1 MILLDHLFDL
11 AAKTSPGLR
20 GESGYGSPQTIR
32 PGQDNRVLIAAVYQ
46 DLQALYPEAGVAYFR
61 ARTWALLCWQ
71 PIYLA
76 VISIYGLK
84 ALPQGLA
91 CLAQKRLPG
100 LVCGFNLPAME
111 FIQDDRARLIEQAS
125 RQIKVLTDELANQF
139 IDVSHARL
147 AILERLLT
155 DTFLETFLH
164 VYPLFET
171 SDVVNIRHE
180 AAQWISGFGFDAQ
193 PFNRANNKNR
203 PEKNRIIKA
212 GATALQVKR
221 ISCCMHYRRDDG
233 ELCVNCPKLIKSE
246 ERKSEARKPKV
257 K

>member
-1 MILLDHLFDL
+1 MILLDRLLDL
-11 AAKTSPGLR
+11 AVKTSPGLR
-20 GESGYGSPQTIR
+20 GEPGYGSPQTIR

-46 DLQALYPEAGVAYFR
+46 DLQALYPDAGVAYFR

-76 VISIYGLK
+76 LISIYGLK
-84 ALPQGLA
+84 ALPQGLT

-111 FIQDDRARLIEQAS
+111 FIQDDRSRLIEQAS
-125 RQIKVLTDELANQF
+125 RQIQVLTDELANQF
-139 IDVSHARL
+139 IDVSHARK

-180 AAQWISGFGFDAQ
+180 AAQWISGFGFDARSS
-193 PFNRANNKNR
+193 NRANNKTCSDNS
-203 PEKNRIIKA
+203 RIVKA
-212 GATALQVKR
+212 GATAFQVKR

-233 ELCVNCPKLIKSE
+233 ELCANCPKLIE
-246 ERKSEARKPKV
+246 LEARKPKV

>member
-1 MILLDHLFDL
+1 MILLDRLFDL

-20 GESGYGSPQTIR
+20 GEPGYGSPQTIR
-32 PGQDNRVLIAAVYQ
+32 PGQDNRVLISAVYQ

-76 VISIYGLK
+76 LISIYGLK
-84 ALPQGLA
+84 ALPQGLT

-111 FIQDDRARLIEQAS
+111 FIQDDRKRLIEQAS
-125 RQIKVLTDELANQF
+125 RQIQVLTDELANQF

-147 AILERLLT
+147 AMLERLLI

-171 SDVVNIRHE
+171 SNVVNIRHE
-180 AAQWISGFGFDAQ
+180 AAQWISGFGFDAR
-193 PFNRANNKNR
+193 PSNRANNKTCSDNH
-203 PEKNRIIKA
+203 RIVKT
-212 GATALQVKR
+212 GATGLQVNR

-233 ELCVNCPKLIKSE
+233 ELCANCPKLIE
-246 ERKSEARKPKV
+246 LETRKSKV

>member
-1 MILLDHLFDL
+1 MILLDRLLDL
-11 AAKTSPGLR
+11 AVKTSPGLR
-20 GESGYGSPQTIR
+20 GEPGYGSPQTIR

-46 DLQALYPEAGVAYFR
+46 DLQELYPKAGVAYFR

-71 PIYLA
+71 PINLA
-76 VISIYGLK
+76 LISIYGLK
-84 ALPQGLA
+84 VLPQGLT

-100 LVCGFNLPAME
+100 LVCGFNLPDME
-111 FIQDDRARLIEQAS
+111 FIQDDRARLIEHAS
-125 RQIKVLTDELANQF
+125 RQIQVLTDELADQF

-147 AILERLLT
+147 AILERLLR
-155 DTFLETFLH
+155 DTFLEIFLR

-171 SDVVNIRHE
+171 SDVVNIRND
-180 AAQWISGFGFDAQ
+180 AAKWISGLGFDARSSKQ
-193 PFNRANNKNR
+193 ANNKNR
-203 PEKNRIIKA
+203 PERNRIIKA
-212 GATALQVKR
+212 DATALQVNR